1 MDLNNFFL
9 CCCLSTFP
17 SLCVQHVTFWQ
28 KFYWQIVD
36 LIPHYQN
43 LAEMKRSVVSETI
56 KVRKCRLEM
65 NALILLNRIGFY
77 SIVTL
82 MFFCSINSFTFIQ
95 LFSVL
100 HQLNFLLRLNVSSSI
115 IGGFQ
120 INAFVCVCFV
130 GVRLMFCFA
139 FLFFSENLGSSP
151 WTQRARKCRR
161 SRVQEPT
168 HSDASSASARPQY
181 IALGLFICK
190 INSTLRKQNM

>member
-9 CCCLSTFP
+9 CSP
-17 SLCVQHVTFWQ
+17 SHRYVCSMLLLWQ

-36 LIPHYQN
+36 LILHYQN

-100 HQLNFLLRLNVSSSI
+100 H
-115 IGGFQ
+115 
-120 INAFVCVCFV
+120 
-130 GVRLMFCFA
+130 
-139 FLFFSENLGSSP
+139 
-151 WTQRARKCRR
+151 
-161 SRVQEPT
+161 
-168 HSDASSASARPQY
+168 
-181 IALGLFICK
+181 
-190 INSTLRKQNM
+190 